1 MLRMPSEERA
11 PAHQFNDFGTTDSL
25 FATSF
30 SGSSAGFGGCIIYLD
45 AEVERWTSLPAHASQ
60 RRPFLPVTEPCLH

>member
-11 PAHQFNDFGTTDSL
+11 PAHQFTDFGTTDSL
-25 FATSF
+25 FAPSF

-45 AEVERWTSLPAHASQ
+45 AEVERWASLPAHASQ